1 MIWLRKVEFE
11 SSTSHGTVSFKAK
24 ECCYINIRYYT
35 IFCDIFRSS
44 TEVSVPKSLE
54 EAPMRR
60 QDRRTLNALR
70 RRRADRSTGSRL
82 VIADEERSGERV
94 QISKNVNK

>member
-1 MIWLRKVEFE
+1 MQ
-11 SSTSHGTVSFKAK
+11 
-24 ECCYINIRYYT
+24 YYT
-35 IFCDIFRSS
+35 IFSDIFRSS

-82 VIADEERSGERV
+82 VITDEERSGE
-94 QISKNVNK
+94 